1 MNYFDKYAIVFAGGG
16 SKGAGQMGGWQAFQE
31 KGIPSAEIVSGT
43 SVGALNAALYSQNDF
58 DKAQEVWKKI
68 DEMILEISRRA
79 IKKEVYGHYYR
90 TEPMKRA
97 TYTISQRVREKWRK
111 EQIVI
116 WASQMIDGD
125 RDWNEHCCYHIF
137 LDCAIWLS
145 ENSKQEKA
153 VKPDD

>member
-1 MNYFDKYAIVFAGGG
+1 MKRTKQKLLHQPTEKKQKKEPAQYDPFIRNDIYEVVMQNVGWLRDACMKYA
-16 SKGAGQMGGWQAFQE
+16 
-31 KGIPSAEIVSGT
+31 GIDEAPV
-43 SVGALNAALYSQNDF
+43 
-58 DKAQEVWKKI
+58 EVWKKI

-153 VKPDD
+153 AKPDD